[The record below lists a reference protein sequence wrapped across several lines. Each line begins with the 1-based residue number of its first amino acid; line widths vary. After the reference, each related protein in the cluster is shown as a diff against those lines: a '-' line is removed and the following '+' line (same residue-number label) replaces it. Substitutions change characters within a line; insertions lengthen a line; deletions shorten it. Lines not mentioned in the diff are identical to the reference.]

1 MSLNVNKL
9 CRERGLHFTGDQRY
23 QANAKTITI
32 WGSVRKKNPE
42 ENKKKNIYTFT
53 HNFIS
58 GFINDAHC
66 ASLYGGHLPLEKQD
80 IRSVITLGL
89 INACLISPAE

>member
-1 MSLNVNKL
+1 M
-9 CRERGLHFTGDQRY
+9 Q
-23 QANAKTITI
+23 
-32 WGSVRKKNPE
+32 
-42 ENKKKNIYTFT
+42 TFT
-53 HNFIS
+53 HNFSS